1 MNNWTDGRLYD
12 QDLPRSL
19 DYPNVPVGAI
29 LKGSSRRFPNRV
41 MFIFREHEFTYNTI
55 YRESLRL
62 ANALRKLGI
71 GKGTVV
77 STHLPT
83 CPQSIVSYYGI
94 ILSGAAF
101 SPINPYYPTR
111 DVRYQLND
119 SDAQVVITYE
129 SVAKHIQEVYKDTK
143 LKLVIV
149 TGEQEMYS
157 NDNPINASSYGDNWY
172 SFATLK
178 ASATEEEFDAG
189 IIPQND
195 LAHIAY
201 TGGTT
206 GKPKGCMITHANLIS
221 SLVQAAAFAF
231 GCLSRVEEDGGLFV
245 EPAIKDEDKY
255 LLKYSN
261 SLNSTVNLSV
271 APLFHVSGVY
281 GFILFPVLMG
291 NTTVLLER
299 FEPTQF
305 LEYIEKYK
313 VTSIAGAP
321 AMWNVLL
328 NHPDI
333 NKRDLSTVT
342 KVSSSTAAFA
352 VEEMK
357 RLLKTF
363 PNASYGEGYGQTEVT
378 GGLTITASR
387 IGGLT
392 KYGTVGCP
400 VYDTEIKLIAIDG
413 NSEEPL
419 PVGERG
425 EICAR
430 GPQVMKGY
438 YKNPEET
445 AKVILNGWL
454 RTGDIGVFDEDGL
467 LTIVDRKKDMLIYN
481 GYNVYPSRLEEYLFQ
496 HPAVANAAV
505 IGKPTPT
512 AGEIPKAFV
521 ILKPGTSATDEE
533 LMEYVNKQVVHYSK
547 IRELEFVDKLP
558 VTAAGK
564 LSKKALRDMEIQKG
578 IKQ

>member
-1 MNNWTDGRLYD
+1 MNNWTDERLYD
-12 QDLPRSL
+12 QDLPRSF

-29 LKGSSRRFPNRV
+29 LKGSAKRFHNNV

-62 ANALRKLGI
+62 ANGLRKLGI
-71 GKGTVV
+71 GKGTIV

-94 ILSGAAF
+94 ILTGATF

-111 DVRYQLND
+111 DVWYQLND
-119 SDAQVVITYE
+119 SDAQVVITHE
-129 SVAKHIQEVYKDTK
+129 SVAKHIQEIYNDTK
-143 LKLVIV
+143 LRTVIV

-157 NDNPINASSYGDNWY
+157 NDNPINASRFGNNWY
-172 SFATLK
+172 SFAALK
-178 ASATEEEFDAG
+178 ASADEEEFDAA
-189 IIPQND
+189 IDPQND

-206 GKPKGCMITHANLIS
+206 GKPKGCMITHANIIS
-221 SLVQAAAFAF
+221 SLVQTTAF
-231 GCLSRVEEDGGLFV
+231 GYGCVPRVGKDGGLVV
-245 EPAIKDEDKY
+245 EPVEKDEEKY
-255 LLKYSN
+255 LSKYSN
-261 SLNSTVNLSV
+261 LPGFDINLSV

-281 GFILFPVLMG
+281 GFILYPVLLG
-291 NTTVLLER
+291 NSSVLLER

-313 VTSIAGAP
+313 VTAIAGAP
-321 AMWNVLL
+321 AMWNALL

-333 NKRDLSTVT
+333 HRRSLSTVT
-342 KVSSSTAAFA
+342 NVSSSAAPFA

-357 RLLKTF
+357 NLLKAF
-363 PNASYGEGYGQTEVT
+363 PNARYGQGYGQTEATASLTGTVSML
-378 GGLTITASR
+378 GGLR
-387 IGGLT
+387 
-392 KYGTVGCP
+392 KHGTVGCSL
-400 VYDTEIKLIAIDG
+400 YDTEIKLIAIDG
-413 NSEEPL
+413 SSEEPL
-419 PVGERG
+419 PVGEKG

-430 GPQVMKGY
+430 GPQLMKGY

-445 AKVILNGWL
+445 ARVIVNGWL
-454 RTGDIGVFDEDGL
+454 RTGDIGVFDKDGL

-481 GYNVYPSRLEEYLFQ
+481 GYNVYPGRLEEVLFQ

-505 IGKPTPT
+505 IGKPAPA

-521 ILKPGTSATDEE
+521 ILKPGASATEEE

-564 LSKKALRDMEIQKG
+564 LSKKALRDMEIQKS
-578 IKQ
+578 